1 MKTIENTRVEDNNT
15 TENREQI
22 LEEKVAQQAL
32 QIEELEA
39 KIRLF
44 EEYFR
49 IQQHKNYGASSEKSN
64 PDQVSFFNEAEKLAA
79 QVSEE
84 PNLEEVVSNR
94 RSGRSKSKKTYE
106 DLPVEE
112 IHYTLIEDEQ
122 HCPNCDHDLH
132 EMKTEIR
139 KELKVIPPQ
148 VKVVHHVKHVY
159 ACRNCDV
166 NGDTGTIITAPS
178 PKPILP
184 GSMAS
189 PSLVAFIM
197 EKKYNQALPLYRQE
211 GAFINYGL
219 DVSRQNMANWIIHS
233 ANDWLSLIYDRLH
246 AHLLKEAV
254 IHADE
259 SVLQV
264 LDDPKKGNNYMW
276 LYAVAKAG
284 RQKICLYDYQPSRS
298 QKHPKEFL
306 KGFAGYLQTDGYE
319 GYNAVENIT
328 RVGCMAHARR
338 KFNDVLKALPK
349 EAQASDTKT
358 QEALNFFRKLY
369 QIEGRCKDMSP
380 DERYKVRQTEA
391 KPLLETF
398 REWLSQT
405 NALPKSKF
413 GEAVKYAVK
422 QWSNLTTYL
431 EDGRIAI
438 DNNLAERAIKNFV
451 IGRKNYL
458 FCKSPKGATASA
470 ICYSIIET
478 AKQNGLNPF
487 EYLKYLFEQLPNVD
501 VENPVVLDALLPWSE
516 TLPEGI
522 KKKTVQNE

>member
-1 MKTIENTRVEDNNT
+1 MKTIENTSVDAINTLEDT
-15 TENREQI
+15 DENLKLENQLLRQRNEE
-22 LEEKVAQQAL
+22 LEEK
-32 QIEELEA
+32 
-39 KIRLF
+39 IRHY

-49 IQQHKNYGASSEKSN
+49 VYKHKQFGASSEKSN
-64 PDQVSFFNEAEKLAA
+64 PEQVSFFNEAEKLSA

-84 PNLEEVVSNR
+84 PNLDEVISKR
-94 RSGRSKSKKTYE
+94 RIGKSKTKKSYE

-112 IHYTLIEDEQ
+112 IHYTLSEDET
-122 HCPNCDHDLH
+122 HCPKCDHDLH

-148 VKVVHHVKHVY
+148 VKVIHHVKHVY

-166 NGDTGTIITAPS
+166 NGESGTIITAPA

-219 DVSRQNMANWIIHS
+219 DVSRQNMANWIINS
-233 ANDWLSLIYDRLH
+233 ANNWLRLIYDRLH
-246 AHLLKEAV
+246 EYLLSEAV

-276 LYAVAKAG
+276 LYATAKTANHN
-284 RQKICLYDYQPSRS
+284 ICLYDYQPSRS

-306 KGFAGYLQTDGYE
+306 KGFGGFLQTDGYD

-349 EAQASDTKT
+349 DARVSDTKT
-358 QEALNFFRKLY
+358 QEALNFFKKLY
-369 QIEGRCKDMSP
+369 TIEGKCKDLTP
-380 DERYKVRQTEA
+380 EERFEVRQAESG
-391 KPLLETF
+391 PILDEF
-398 REWLSQT
+398 RQWLSET

-422 QWSNLTTYL
+422 QWPNLTAYMK
-431 EDGRIAI
+431 DGKVAI

-470 ICYSIIET
+470 ISYSIIVT

-501 VENPVVLDALLPWSE
+501 VKNPAVLDALLPWSE
-516 TLPEGI
+516 SLPEEI
-522 KKKTVQNE
+522 KRKPENDE